1 MEPHL
6 VSRTRGS
13 WSPFGSSRL
22 SPFVLSSGN
31 CGPERARGR
40 SSHTAKVPSVS
51 KRLRAWRKRKE
62 ASRLLPP
69 SLPPS
74 SSPLTQFLPVLG
86 RSSQMASSGMA
97 AKTGCCVRL
106 SSSAPGEG
114 HRKLL
119 REGHPLLRQNQP
131 GLAVSALGWAL
142 SPAGNIQLRATRTLS
157 LSFLLPASVSLL
169 RSQAPQPWRD
179 LCLRG
184 LPLCPRSSAPQG

>member
-6 VSRTRGS
+6 VSRTPGS
-13 WSPFGSSRL
+13 WSPDVSSQL
-22 SPFVLSSGN
+22 SPFILSCGN

-40 SSHTAKVPSVS
+40 SSHTAKVRSVS
-51 KRLRAWRKRKE
+51 KRLRAWWKRKE

-86 RSSQMASSGMA
+86 RSSQLASSRVA

-106 SSSAPGEG
+106 SSSTPGEG

-119 REGHPLLRQNQP
+119 RGGHPLLRQNRP
-131 GLAVSALGWAL
+131 GLTVLALGWAL
-142 SPAGNIQLRATRTLS
+142 SPAGNVQLRATVHMHPQPELLAPC
-157 LSFLLPASVSLL
+157 LSFP
-169 RSQAPQPWRD
+169 
-179 LCLRG
+179 
-184 LPLCPRSSAPQG
+184 PQGSSPSAVA